1 MNINDVSRLYQQ
13 LDKQSLYLLEG
24 VYHDSVVFEDPAHTV
39 VGKTS
44 LVAYFHALYAN
55 VIRCEFDIEQQQQLE
70 SQGFLTW
77 TMNLQHPK
85 LNRGQPIS
93 VKGASHI
100 QFENGLV
107 IYHRDYFDLG
117 EMLYEH
123 IVVLGGLIKGI
134 KKRLGN

>member
-1 MNINDVSRLYQQ
+1 MDINDVSRLYQQ
-13 LDKQSLYLLEG
+13 LDKQNLHLLKG
-24 VYHDSVVFEDPAHTV
+24 IYHDHVVFEDPAHRV
-39 VGKTS
+39 EGKTS
-44 LVAYFHALYAN
+44 LVAYFEELYTN
-55 VIRCEFDIEQQQQLE
+55 VIKCDFDIEQQQQFE

-77 TMNLQHPK
+77 TMSLQHPK

-100 QFENGLV
+100 QFEQGFV